1 MARTTTIAQSLRSN
15 TSGSDAD
22 LSLILFAQ
30 DELDPLNL
38 KTRKKPER
46 LKVPLRVREEEWDE
60 TWSVKIWCLCLVVE
74 DGLDAA
80 LMPVKMTTHRPHTN
94 YAGKLSNLPF

>member
-1 MARTTTIAQSLRSN
+1 
-15 TSGSDAD
+15 
-22 LSLILFAQ
+22 
-30 DELDPLNL
+30 
-38 KTRKKPER
+38 
-46 LKVPLRVREEEWDE
+46 
-60 TWSVKIWCLCLVVE
+60 LCLVVE